1 MIISLTG
8 FMGSGKSS
16 VAREL
21 AALLCCSYIDLD
33 EYIEKAEGRTI
44 SNIFEENGED
54 TFRAMEVKYLKEVIE
69 KADKDLILSL
79 GGGTIMT
86 AECKD
91 MTMKKTKS
99 VYLQAEIGTLMK
111 NLENQTESR
120 PMLKGEK
127 GLEARIRE
135 LMDKREA
142 TYRECAELIVRT
154 DGLNPKEIAEKIK
167 EELI

>member
-54 TFRAMEVKYLKEVIE
+54 AFRAMEVKYLKEVIE
-69 KADKDLILSL
+69 KTDNDLILSL
-79 GGGTIMT
+79 GGGTVMT
-86 AECKD
+86 AKCKE
-91 MTMKKTKS
+91 MVATTTKPI
-99 VYLQAEIGTLMK
+99 YLQAEIGTLLK

-120 PMLKGEK
+120 PMLKGGE
-127 GLEARIRE
+127 GLEARISE
-135 LMDKREA
+135 LMDKRET
-142 TYRECAELIVRT
+142 TYRECAELIIQT
-154 DGLNPKEIAEKIK
+154 DGLSPKEIAGKIK